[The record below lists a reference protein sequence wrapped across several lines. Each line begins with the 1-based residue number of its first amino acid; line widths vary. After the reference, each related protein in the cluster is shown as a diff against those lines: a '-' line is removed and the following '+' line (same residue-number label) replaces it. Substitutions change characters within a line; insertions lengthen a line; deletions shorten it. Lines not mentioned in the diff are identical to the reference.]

1 MKIKTFILFIFKSEK
16 KQNILLMIKISEKK
30 KTKSETDSRD
40 SAYNII
46 QVVAVGVLMRSM

>member
-1 MKIKTFILFIFKSEK
+1 MKIKTFIFKSEK